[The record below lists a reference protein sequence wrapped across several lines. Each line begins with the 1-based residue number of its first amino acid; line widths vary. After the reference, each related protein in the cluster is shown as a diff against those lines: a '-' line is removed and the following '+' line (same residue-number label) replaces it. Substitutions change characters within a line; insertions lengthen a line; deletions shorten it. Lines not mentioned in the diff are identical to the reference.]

1 MVGRKKK
8 MRCLLHDTSIDV
20 WYDCQPCLAESQLW
34 AHANGFEQCVSPY
47 IRREGTDNGQWVREN
62 LSRWWSC
69 RCDDVRVKP
78 VAACRKE

>member
-1 MVGRKKK
+1 
-8 MRCLLHDTSIDV
+8 MRCLLHDTSSLDV
-20 WYDCQPCLAESQLW
+20 WYDCPGCLEESQLW
-34 AHANGFEQCVSPY
+34 AHENGFEQCVSPY
-47 IRREGTDNGQWVREN
+47 IQREGTDNGKWVREN